1 MGLSSIGGRAGALH
15 EPGNGLATLP
25 PIGSLPYRSQRRR
38 EEEEA
43 MNKVTCLASVAL
55 AVGVALLVPGC
66 ATMGSAE
73 VAAQTEIVRQGIV
86 DRAAMFNRGQVQGLV
101 DAWDENGVNMPPGQS
116 PTIGKENLAKVTRAP
131 FERFNFANRVH
142 NVQEV
147 RVVSPDWAFAWG
159 YYNYER
165 TPKEGG
171 PTTRYYGKF
180 SVILRRQPDGSWKKY
195 IDCYNDEPM
204 PK

>member
-15 EPGNGLATLP
+15 EPGNGFATLP
-25 PIGSLPYRSQRRR
+25 PIGLLPYRSQRRR
-38 EEEEA
+38 EEEEV

-86 DRAAMFNRGQVQGLV
+86 DRAAMFNRGQVQGLI

-116 PTIGKENLAKVTRAP
+116 PT
-131 FERFNFANRVH
+131 NFANRVH

>member
-1 MGLSSIGGRAGALH
+1 MKKAARKASVVLAAGAVLSM
-15 EPGNGLATLP
+15 GA
-25 PIGSLPYRSQRRR
+25 
-38 EEEEA
+38 
-43 MNKVTCLASVAL
+43 
-55 AVGVALLVPGC
+55 ALLVLGC
-66 ATMGSAE
+66 ASMEPAD
-73 VAAQTEIVRQGIV
+73 VAAQAEIVRQGIL
-86 DRAAMFNRGQVQGLV
+86 DRAAMFNRGEVQGLV

-116 PTIGKENLAKVTRAP
+116 PTIGKEGLAKVTRAP

-142 NVQEV
+142 DVQEV
-147 RVVSPDWAFAWG
+147 RVVSHDWAFAWG

-165 TPKEGG
+165 TPKQGG

-180 SVILRRQPDGSWKKY
+180 SVILKRQPDGSWKKY